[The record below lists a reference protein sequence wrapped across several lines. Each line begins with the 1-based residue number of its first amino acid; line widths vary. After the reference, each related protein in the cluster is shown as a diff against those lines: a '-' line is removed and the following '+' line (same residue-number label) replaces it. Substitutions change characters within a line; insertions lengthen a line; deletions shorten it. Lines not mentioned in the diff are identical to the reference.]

1 MLYFLF
7 WIAIRV
13 LQSWW
18 KICIYFKWL
27 SQENLPCIVSRT
39 KCWQVH
45 SRHFKQFCS
54 WAGFLCSLKVVSK
67 ECQRL
72 CKRGSGSI
80 LQTKSYDSIF
90 RFTWDE
96 LNKEIQIRAPNMLQI
111 VSSIISDTVIPPTEK
126 KYVHLMNTV
135 ATALHGRSDQMSC
148 LQYQVGFILTH
159 GACKQRVRF
168 I

>member
-1 MLYFLF
+1 MYYSHGERSVF
-7 WIAIRV
+7 ISNESQKKICRV
-13 LQSWW
+13 LCRGQNVDKCILDILSNSVPELVSSAAS
-18 KICIYFKWL
+18 KI
-27 SQENLPCIVSRT
+27 
-39 KCWQVH
+39 
-45 SRHFKQFCS
+45 
-54 WAGFLCSLKVVSK
+54 VSK

-148 LQYQVGFILTH
+148 LQYQVRFILTH

-168 I
+168 V

>member
-1 MLYFLF
+1 MYYSHGERSVF
-7 WIAIRV
+7 I
-13 LQSWW
+13 SNESHK
-18 KICIYFKWL
+18 KICRVFCRGQNVDKCILDIL
-27 SQENLPCIVSRT
+27 SNSVPELVSSAAS
-39 KCWQVH
+39 KI
-45 SRHFKQFCS
+45 
-54 WAGFLCSLKVVSK
+54 VSK

-72 CKRGSGSI
+72 RKRGSGSI